1 MSRIRLKGKLGENP
15 SLKHSRSSLEHPE
28 KDILSRSRGSVSLER
43 PLTTCRI
50 MRQTRYQD
58 IVWNVFDTD
67 EGWYLHA
74 HRAHLDCAAERD
86 GLAV

>member
-1 MSRIRLKGKLGENP
+1 
-15 SLKHSRSSLEHPE
+15 
-28 KDILSRSRGSVSLER
+28 
-43 PLTTCRI
+43 